1 MGTFRLALVL
11 PLGLFVFSAAPF
23 LRAQSPAGAES
34 SPAAVL
40 NADPASLIG
49 MSLENLL
56 SRFGVPQAVHAVR
69 GNEEWQDD
77 VVFVYEGGDFY
88 VYRDRVWQIRLPEA
102 YGVRTGDPRPAVS
115 LTLGEGAED
124 FEDHIVLSLPSRGWP
139 LAFRV
144 NLDASG
150 FASALYVYRP
160 GF

>member
-1 MGTFRLALVL
+1 MGS
-11 PLGLFVFSAAPF
+11 GW
-23 LRAQSPAGAES
+23 AQSGEE
-34 SPAAVL
+34 
-40 NADPASLIG
+40 DPSALIG
-49 MSLENLL
+49 LTLAEAL
-56 SRFGVPQAVHAVR
+56 SRFGRPRVVYPVR
-69 GNEEWQDD
+69 GLEEWQDD
-77 VVFVYEGGDFY
+77 VVFVYGEGDFY
-88 VYRDRVWQIRLPEA
+88 VYRDRVWQIRLGEA

-115 LTLGEGAED
+115 LTLGEAAED